1 MEARVGLKCWNDIKS
16 YLPIEH
22 SFLHTEKKELWHMIN
37 TERSF
42 YVLSHDTK
50 GEKEIGN
57 LIVSSIIYLFTY
69 GYALGV

>member
-1 MEARVGLKCWNDIKS
+1 
-16 YLPIEH
+16 
-22 SFLHTEKKELWHMIN
+22 MIN

-69 GYALGV
+69 GYALEV